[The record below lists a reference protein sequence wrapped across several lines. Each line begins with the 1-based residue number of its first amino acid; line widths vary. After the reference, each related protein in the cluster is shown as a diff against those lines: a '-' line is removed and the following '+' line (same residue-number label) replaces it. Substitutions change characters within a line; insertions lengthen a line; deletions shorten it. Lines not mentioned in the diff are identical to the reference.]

1 MPHAKPRPRRLYDY
15 ELWCYDPSP
24 RNLLTRLN
32 IYAHTLREAK
42 AEATA
47 ELGVTGLRLHSWG
60 KVIARP

>member
-32 IYAHTLREAK
+32 IYAHTLRDAK
-42 AEATA
+42 AEARA
-47 ELGVTGLRLHSWG
+47 ELGVNRLRLHSWG
-60 KVIARP
+60 KVPAQ